1 MDPTWIGTAV
11 ACTPMGILIGWPVED
26 TMMGGGG
33 AADSGTVAP
42 AAVTAGE
49 GLAAAEDAVPV
60 LMTRG

>member
-1 MDPTWIGTAV
+1 
-11 ACTPMGILIGWPVED
+11 MGILIGWPVED

-33 AADSGTVAP
+33 AADSGGTDAP

>member
-1 MDPTWIGTAV
+1 M

-33 AADSGTVAP
+33 GAAADSGTVAP
-42 AAVTAGE
+42 AAVTAAGE
-49 GLAAAEDAVPV
+49 GLAAEDAVPV